1 LARSGPLFYL
11 NNLDGVESCLMLRIK
26 KVNLDKQESLSFI
39 VEAEAELAC
48 DHLLR
53 SVVTY
58 ERNFM
63 AQGPL
68 HDCNR

>member
-1 LARSGPLFYL
+1 
-11 NNLDGVESCLMLRIK
+11 M
-26 KVNLDKQESLSFI
+26 NLDKQESLSFI
-39 VEAEAELAC
+39 VEAEVELAC